1 MGLTEAFKFMHSTGN
16 CFGMKFEWLEAIHK
30 CSQNN
35 LKRNHMKKLSL
46 FFILLLLVVA
56 GKSQQVQAQ
65 TAGIALAG
73 ESRKLVIP
81 DVAILYLN
89 LNADAKTESE
99 SLEKLA
105 RRQQEILKQL
115 KAEGFTEEQIKLSN
129 FSVNARFDYGKNGE
143 AKRIGFSATQ
153 SYVVKFPLDKQRLL
167 KVYKNLSSQNTS
179 ADLTISMGNEC
190 SEALKEKTELELIK
204 IAVKNAGIRANAL
217 AEASGMKV
225 GNVEYIRYHLAEQL
239 HAPVN
244 AEMKWMAPAAVAD
257 ASGQQFS
264 TDFSIQEIEFS
275 ERVEIRYQLLN
286 K

>member
-1 MGLTEAFKFMHSTGN
+1 MHSTGN

-65 TAGIALAG
+65 AAGIALAG

-179 ADLTISMGNEC
+179 ADLTISMGSEC

-204 IAVKNAGIRANAL
+204 IAVRNANIRANTL
-217 AEASGMKV
+217 ADAAGMKL
-225 GNVEYIRYHLAEQL
+225 GNVESIRYHLAEPL
-239 HAPVN
+239 FAPTFP
-244 AEMKWMAPAAVAD
+244 EMKAMAMAAPAAD
-257 ASGQQFS
+257 GQQFS
-264 TDFSIQEIEFS
+264 TDFSIQEMEFS

>member
-1 MGLTEAFKFMHSTGN
+1 MHSTGK
-16 CFGMKFEWLEAIHK
+16 CFGMKFEWQEAK
-30 CSQNN
+30 DQCS
-35 LKRNHMKKLSL
+35 LKKTKRNHMKKLSL

-65 TAGIALAG
+65 ATGIALAG
-73 ESRKLVIP
+73 ESRKLVTP

-129 FSVNARFDYGKNGE
+129 FSVNARYDYGKNGE
-143 AKRIGFSATQ
+143 AKRIGFTANQ

-167 KVYKNLSSQNTS
+167 KVYKSLSSQNTN
-179 ADLTISMGNEC
+179 ADLSISMGNEC

-204 IAVKNAGIRANAL
+204 IAVKNAGIRATTL
-217 AEASGMKV
+217 AEASGMKLGV
-225 GNVEYIRYHLAEQL
+225 VEFIRYHLDAESIV
-239 HAPVN
+239 PRF
-244 AEMKWMAPAAVAD
+244 AEMKMLAAAPVAD

-275 ERVEIRYQLLN
+275 ERVEIRYQLLT